1 MKWLKKLVSK
11 CKEWW
16 LELKPLI
23 ATPTMLISFL
33 LAWLITNGWAYAMLG
48 LGIWFDIAWAKA
60 VSGAYLTFLWLPF
73 TPEKLITIPL
83 ALFIQKVLFR
93 RKIKNDYS

>member
-1 MKWLKKLVSK
+1 MKKWLKQLASRL
-11 CKEWW
+11 KEWW
-16 LELKPLI
+16 LKLKHLV

-33 LAWLITNGWAYAMLG
+33 LAWIITNGWAYAMLG
-48 LGIWFDIAWAKA
+48 IGIWLDITWAKA
-60 VSGAYLTFLWLPF
+60 IGGAYLSFLWLPF

-93 RKIKNDYS
+93 RKAK

>member
-1 MKWLKKLVSK
+1 
-11 CKEWW
+11 
-16 LELKPLI
+16 
-23 ATPTMLISFL
+23 MLISFL
-33 LAWLITNGWAYAMLG
+33 LAWFITNGWSYILLG
-48 LGIWFDIAWAKA
+48 LGIWLDITWAKA

-93 RKIKNDYS
+93 KSTKKIKGEKT